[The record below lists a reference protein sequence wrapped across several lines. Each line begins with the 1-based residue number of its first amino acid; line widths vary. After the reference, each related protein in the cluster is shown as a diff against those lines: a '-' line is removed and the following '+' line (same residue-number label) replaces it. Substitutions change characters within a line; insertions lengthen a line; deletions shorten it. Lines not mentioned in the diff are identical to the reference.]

1 MEHKAL
7 YEKRFEQF
15 IKLGAFLDWATT
27 EIKDIMKK
35 RELRF
40 EKFRE
45 SRGANMNK
53 REYKAWIE
61 VQFGKVVNI
70 PTDLVVEFLDLSGA
84 YKLKPAFITKNED
97 VREILLRKT
106 FVDMTGT
113 FDVNDGFN
121 ESTYMDM
128 LETYS
133 TENGYDGIN
142 DEQLYFDLMNKMNK
156 IQELLVSVVHT
167 TRDDVRVFLTE
178 VDKIEKSW
186 NE

>member
-1 MEHKAL
+1 M
-7 YEKRFEQF
+7 
-15 IKLGAFLDWATT
+15 
-27 EIKDIMKK
+27 
-35 RELRF
+35 
-40 EKFRE
+40 
-45 SRGANMNK
+45 
-53 REYKAWIE
+53 
-61 VQFGKVVNI
+61 
-70 PTDLVVEFLDLSGA
+70 EFLDLSGA
-84 YKLKPAFITKNED
+84 YKLKPAFIIKNED

-106 FVDMTGT
+106 FMDMTGT
-113 FDVNDGFN
+113 FDVNAGFN